1 MRGYLGTLFSS
12 ATFGLVGVHTL
23 EDIVLLSIG
32 RFAPVP
38 VAAMYVIGLL
48 ASWLVM
54 GALLHKIL
62 GRKNEHHQ
70 KEFREN
76 RKRGLLPFAKW
87 NTQNFAVLMV
97 IFLIVGGLIASL
109 SYERGE
115 TVTPADVGQPITNP
129 KIAKLD
135 CGALANYWEG
145 ESGESVGGAQQK
157 VLKLTNATLVSRWSG
172 KLTCEADL
180 ITDMFL
186 GQRAQL
192 IAELV
197 EDEVWHSFAG
207 FHAGLYITKK

>member
-1 MRGYLGTLFSS
+1 MRGYLGTLFSA
-12 ATFGLVGVHTL
+12 ATFGLVGIHTL

-38 VAAMYVIGLL
+38 VPAMYVIGLL
-48 ASWLVM
+48 ALWLVM
-54 GALLHKIL
+54 GGLLHKIL

-70 KEFREN
+70 KESREN
-76 RKRGLLPFAKW
+76 RKGSLLPFAKW
-87 NTQNFAVLMV
+87 NTRNFAALIIV
-97 IFLIVGGLIASL
+97 FLIVGGLIASL
-109 SYERGE
+109 SYKEGATE
-115 TVTPADVGQPITNP
+115 SPEE
-129 KIAKLD
+129 IAKLD

-157 VLKLTNATLVSRWSG
+157 VLKLTNATLVSSRSG
-172 KLTCEADL
+172 KLICEADL

-197 EDEVWHSFAG
+197 EDEVWHSFSG
-207 FHAGLYITKK
+207 FHTGLYITKK

>member
-1 MRGYLGTLFSS
+1 MRGYLGTLFSA
-12 ATFGLVGVHTL
+12 ATFGLVGIHTL

-38 VAAMYVIGLL
+38 VPAMYVIGLL

-70 KEFREN
+70 KELREN
-76 RKRGLLPFAKW
+76 RKIRLIPFAKGI
-87 NTQNFAVLMV
+87 TQNFVAFVV
-97 IFLIVGGLIASL
+97 ILLIVGGLIASL
-109 SYERGE
+109 SYQGGE
-115 TVTPADVGQPITNP
+115 TE
-129 KIAKLD
+129 IAKLD

-157 VLKLTNATLVSRWSG
+157 VLKLTNATLISSRSS
-172 KLTCEADL
+172 KLICEADL

-197 EDEVWHSFAG
+197 EDEVWHSFSG
-207 FHAGLYITKK
+207 FHTGLYITKK

>member
-1 MRGYLGTLFSS
+1 MRGYLGTLFSA
-12 ATFGLVGVHTL
+12 ATFGLVGIHTL

-38 VAAMYVIGLL
+38 VPAMYVIGLL

-70 KEFREN
+70 KELREN
-76 RKRGLLPFAKW
+76 RKIRLIPFAKGI
-87 NTQNFAVLMV
+87 TQNFFAFVV
-97 IFLIVGGLIASL
+97 ILLIVGGLIASL
-109 SYERGE
+109 SYQGGE
-115 TVTPADVGQPITNP
+115 TE
-129 KIAKLD
+129 IAKLD

-157 VLKLTNATLVSRWSG
+157 VLKLTNETLVSSRSG
-172 KLTCEADL
+172 KLICEADL

-197 EDEVWHSFAG
+197 EDEVWHSFSG
-207 FHAGLYITKK
+207 FHTGLYITKK

>member
-1 MRGYLGTLFSS
+1 MRGYLGTLFSA
-12 ATFGLVGVHTL
+12 ATFGLVGIHTL

-38 VAAMYVIGLL
+38 VPAMYVIGLL

-70 KEFREN
+70 KELREN
-76 RKRGLLPFAKW
+76 RKIRLIPFAKGI
-87 NTQNFAVLMV
+87 TQNFVAFVV
-97 IFLIVGGLIASL
+97 ILLIVGGLIASL
-109 SYERGE
+109 SYQGGE
-115 TVTPADVGQPITNP
+115 TE
-129 KIAKLD
+129 IAKLD

-157 VLKLTNATLVSRWSG
+157 VLKLTNETLVSSRSG
-172 KLTCEADL
+172 KLICEADL

-197 EDEVWHSFAG
+197 EDEVWHSFSG
-207 FHAGLYITKK
+207 FHTGLYITKK

>member
-1 MRGYLGTLFSS
+1 MRGYLGTLFSA
-12 ATFGLVGVHTL
+12 ATFGLVGIHTL

-38 VAAMYVIGLL
+38 VPAMYGIGLL

-62 GRKNEHHQ
+62 GRKNEHPQ
-70 KEFREN
+70 KELREN

-87 NTQNFAVLMV
+87 NTRNFAALIIV
-97 IFLIVGGLIASL
+97 FLIVGGLIASL
-109 SYERGE
+109 SYKEGATE
-115 TVTPADVGQPITNP
+115 SPEE
-129 KIAKLD
+129 IAKLD

-145 ESGESVGGAQQK
+145 ASGESVGGAQQK
-157 VLKLTNATLVSRWSG
+157 VLKLTNETLVSSRSG
-172 KLTCEADL
+172 KLICEADL

-186 GQRAQL
+186 GQREQL

-197 EDEVWHSFAG
+197 EDEVWHSFSG
-207 FHAGLYITKK
+207 FHTGLYITKK